1 VGDFFQLFFPSFFPF
16 FSPFTPT
23 NEMSRKRKV
32 VEEGEDF
39 LQREASISQVRAEV
53 QQQKAR
59 EDKEAKKK
67 ARKVEIEGLVNRF
80 LIEGFEV
87 VKEPLVPVPQ
97 SCLFPLGKPDR
108 RQITTAVAR
117 DEWKIFMKILP
128 KSFFEMIA
136 DSTNANM
143 QAKKASGQIDKQTF
157 RKYCKE
163 SVTARDILNVF
174 ALLQYFRIEVGEA
187 SLAQKFKKDP
197 PYGMKAWPM
206 SRERFTAITSS
217 LDADLDALRALL
229 TTTWAKCVNPAS
241 VFAMDEGLFAF
252 YSRLH
257 NTPMRYIPRK
267 PHKNGLLA
275 YIAAFKLTSG
285 VPYVFDIAL
294 DTEINDPLKG
304 REVLLQFLQRWPWE
318 AVNPFVVVDA
328 GFSGEEMT
336 ETLLAQEMY
345 FMMSINRQHKRDLFD
360 LMDRCCPVGHAVN
373 VKDERGVVW
382 SAYKSPLNTLF
393 TASNGFKPQGS
404 GRPVQSSFVLSD
416 SDRSLITKLSQ
427 KTLFRLANHMKVR
440 WPQSQMSVADAVCH
454 YLADP
459 AVNLHEAQSHEE
471 EEEGEEE
478 DEKDEEA
485 ADEEEEDAEE
495 ENSAESE
502 VLLLI
507 PNFFLSN
514 SQSTS

>member
-1 VGDFFQLFFPSFFPF
+1 
-16 FSPFTPT
+16 
-23 NEMSRKRKV
+23 MSRKRKV

-318 AVNPFVVVDA
+318 AVNPHLSKKQISGNGKMPGSAPIPAAIRQGRMAAPFRLPFRCHFVLRRGQGSRHSGQEPEGAPLPPPFTPPRERSSFRIA
-328 GFSGEEMT
+328 GELGLIGPPVILSASSPHP
-336 ETLLAQEMY
+336 TLL
-345 FMMSINRQHKRDLFD
+345 KRF
-360 LMDRCCPVGHAVN
+360 
-373 VKDERGVVW
+373 EWRGDCGSEDGCLPPRW
-382 SAYKSPLNTLF
+382 SS
-393 TASNGFKPQGS
+393 
-404 GRPVQSSFVLSD
+404 
-416 SDRSLITKLSQ
+416 
-427 KTLFRLANHMKVR
+427 
-440 WPQSQMSVADAVCH
+440 
-454 YLADP
+454 
-459 AVNLHEAQSHEE
+459 
-471 EEEGEEE
+471 
-478 DEKDEEA
+478 
-485 ADEEEEDAEE
+485 
-495 ENSAESE
+495 
-502 VLLLI
+502 
-507 PNFFLSN
+507 
-514 SQSTS
+514 